1 MRCASLLPPPLPP
14 SFPTRLFKG
23 PTDPPSPNA
32 ANSTDLDPGDFE
44 SDDSDDMDEDE
55 EMGRDVEDDGKAFDF
70 PLFPR

>member
-1 MRCASLLPPPLPP
+1 
-14 SFPTRLFKG
+14 
-23 PTDPPSPNA
+23 
-32 ANSTDLDPGDFE
+32 LDPGDFE